1 MKNAKYYGAIIF
13 ICWLAYLISYLG
25 RNNYSACVLEI
36 VQTTGISRSLAGIV
50 SSSFAISN
58 AIGQLISTAI
68 TNKISP
74 IKIISLEIF
83 SVAII
88 NILFPNTSNI
98 FIMALLWGI
107 NGFMQATLLCSIT
120 QIFTESLEQ
129 PWLSRGAISL
139 NTIGA
144 VGGLINY
151 LIAPFLIMLVDWKIV
166 FFFVSSLLIIIGI
179 IWCTLMP
186 RLTLRTK
193 KLFLSKNDEKTD
205 KLNNIFCFKLLKLNY
220 VLCAIFILFIIGSF
234 RESIALWIPSY
245 LNDVYKLSV
254 EKSIILTAVV
264 PFLQIIGAIIAGKT
278 CNKINNLFLPVTILF
293 LITTMCFLLIAL
305 LGNINFIF
313 TITLFVINA
322 ISMTAALT
330 FLLSLY
336 PLKCMSDRNI
346 PILVGIMNFFVHLGD
361 FFASTS
367 IGALSTIVGW
377 NFTFL
382 IMVILSVCAIIITL
396 FGAKAEDKRIKQICL
411 K

>member
-1 MKNAKYYGAIIF
+1 MKNTKHYGTIIF

-25 RNNYSACVLEI
+25 RNNFSACVLEI
-36 VQTTGISRSLAGIV
+36 VQSTGISRSLVGIV
-50 SSSFAISN
+50 SSSFAICN

-74 IKIISLEIF
+74 IKIISFEIF
-83 SVAII
+83 IVFVV
-88 NILFPNTSNI
+88 NILFPNTSNV

-120 QIFTESLEQ
+120 RIFTENLEQ
-129 PWLSRGAISL
+129 PWLSRGAVSL

-144 VGGLINY
+144 VGGLVNY
-151 LIAPFLIMLVDWKIV
+151 LIAPFLIMFFDWKMV
-166 FFFVSSLLIIIGI
+166 FFFVAGLLIIIGI
-179 IWCTLMP
+179 IWCILMP
-186 RLTLRTK
+186 RLSIRAK
-193 KLFLSKNDEKTD
+193 KPCVSVHAEKTD
-205 KLNNIFCFKLLKLNY
+205 KSNNTSSFKLLRSNY
-220 VLCAIFILFIIGSF
+220 VLCAIFVLFIIGSF

-264 PFLQIIGAIIAGKT
+264 PFLQIFGAIIAGKT
-278 CNKINNLFLPVTILF
+278 SNKINNLFLPVTLLF
-293 LITTMCFLLIAL
+293 LITTICFLLIVF
-305 LGNINFIF
+305 LGNFNFIF

-336 PLKCMSDRNI
+336 PLKCMSGKNI
-346 PILVGIMNFFVHLGD
+346 TILVGIMNFFVHLGD
-361 FFASTS
+361 FFASMS
-367 IGALSTIVGW
+367 IGTLSTIVGW

-382 IMVILSVCAIIITL
+382 IMVIISVCAIIITL
-396 FGAKAEDKRIKQICL
+396 LGAKAENKRIKQICL